1 MCAFAAAAVYT
12 TCDTVARGGGASSS
26 TGGVSPARPSR
37 GNVDSREH
45 VSWIAGYGLLA
56 ISTQP
61 RRATRRA
68 RVLRLRDGRRVNRVQ
83 HASRR
88 RARWPR
94 AARSAR
100 ASTSASP
107 MASSPRSASACG
119 TTSRPTRP
127 AGGGYG
133 AARARAALPRQ
144 RWMEHARA
152 RHEEDG
158 RLVSSSA
165 SEAPPSLARRPPP
178 LPAAHRKRP
187 AGDSAEQ
194 KGKH

>member
-12 TCDTVARGGGASSS
+12 TCDTVARGEHASSS

-45 VSWIAGYGLLA
+45 RAVDRRLRAARHID
-56 ISTQP
+56 QP

-68 RVLRLRDGRRVNRVQ
+68 RVLRLRDRRRVDRVQ

-88 RARWPR
+88 RARWPC
-94 AARSAR
+94 AACSAR

-165 SEAPPSLARRPPP
+165 SEAPPSLARRPPQ
-178 LPAAHRKRP
+178 AARRRFGR
-187 AGDSAEQ
+187 A
-194 KGKH
+194 KGQALASI